1 MVNGLISRVHGDGN
15 ILCYRGFSSFETTGY
30 WMQPH
35 HTYKAFISYSHHD
48 RKWGSWLH
56 RKLEHYRFPP
66 KVLSVDRDGRHSPYL
81 MRPIFRD
88 REELTAGH
96 DLGRKIE
103 AALKRSEA
111 LIVICSPASAK
122 SHWVNQEI
130 LYFKRHNR
138 DARIFSVIVEGE
150 PFSGDES
157 ECFPDALRYTVD
169 VTGAL
174 TRIPAEP
181 LAADLRNIGD
191 GKRLGL
197 LKLLSGLA
205 NIGLDDLVQRDLR
218 RSRQRVMTI
227 TLSALAIV
235 IAMGSLLISAM
246 NAREEADFRRNIA
259 EEQIEFMLTDL
270 KEEVKK
276 VGRLDVLDVVIRR
289 AADYYEVSP
298 PTVRQP
304 NAYARLSR
312 VNMSLGE
319 ISFEYGDTSKT
330 KVTPLAP
337 AKTYFDHA
345 YEQARALYD
354 LDPQNPDYVFNYAQ
368 ATFWLGNLYF
378 SKDTAELSRTH
389 FDHYKALAD
398 QLNAL
403 EPATLRG
410 RLEQVMAETN
420 LRIWQAIFGD
430 TEGSVNAFD
439 DVVRRFE
446 TILGDFP
453 EDVQPIQ
460 QLAYAYAW
468 QADAQPDTDNLRAL
482 KIRQKQL
489 NLLLAAYQRDPQN
502 FDLQHQS
509 LLAVAGVSK
518 MLLDLDRPEDAKE
531 LLEKHLIASERL
543 WRLNT
548 SSNFYFENYT
558 LLNLYLAEA
567 KFGLGDCVTAHA
579 LLAKYDELKGYSTKY
594 LNVDSSFFKA
604 SNSER
609 ALLEMRHNYCS

>member
-1 MVNGLISRVHGDGN
+1 MANRLIFRVHGDSN
-15 ILCYRGFSSFETTGY
+15 ILCYRGFSSFETTGF
-30 WMQPH
+30 WMQPR

-48 RKWGSWLH
+48 RKWGFWLH
-56 RKLEHYRFPP
+56 RKLERYRFPP
-66 KVLSVDRDGRHSPYL
+66 KVRSVDRDDSHSPYL
-81 MRPIFRD
+81 MRPVFRD

-150 PFSGDES
+150 PFSVGET

-169 VTGAL
+169 EEGAL
-174 TRIPAEP
+174 TRTPAEP

-235 IAMGSLLISAM
+235 IAMGSLLINAM

-298 PTVRQP
+298 PTIRQP

-312 VNMSLGE
+312 VNMNLGE
-319 ISFEYGDTSKT
+319 ISSEYGDASRTGI
-330 KVTPLAP
+330 TPLAP
-337 AKTYFDHA
+337 AKTYFEHA
-345 YEQARALYD
+345 HRQAKELYD

-368 ATFWLGNLYF
+368 ATFWLGSLSF
-378 SKDTAELSRTH
+378 SKDTAELSRTYLNA
-389 FDHYKALAD
+389 YKALAD
-398 QLNAL
+398 QLHIL
-403 EPATLRG
+403 EPETLRG
-410 RLEQVMAETN
+410 QLEPIMAEMNLAAWQTN
-420 LRIWQAIFGD
+420 FYDIEI
-430 TEGSVNAFD
+430 SVDFID
-439 DVVRRFE
+439 GVVSRFE
-446 TILGDFP
+446 EILEDFP
-453 EDVQPIQ
+453 TDA
-460 QLAYAYAW
+460 QLINEIAYSYAW
-468 QADAQPDTDNLRAL
+468 QADAQPDDESARAL
-482 KIRQKQL
+482 IIRQKQL
-489 NLLLAAYQRDPQN
+489 ALLQSAYERDPHN
-502 FDLQHQS
+502 IDLQHRI
-509 LLAVAGVSK
+509 LLGVAGVSK
-518 MLLDLDRPEDAKE
+518 MLLDLDRAKDAKE
-531 LLEKHLIASERL
+531 LLEMHLTSSERL
-543 WRLNT
+543 WRLNI
-548 SSNFYFENYT
+548 SSKFYFENFA
-558 LLNLYLAEA
+558 LLNLYLADA
-567 KFGLGDCVTAHA
+567 ASSLGDKSSAEGF
-579 LLAKYDELKGYSTKY
+579 LATYDELNAYAGKYSVT
-594 LNVDSSFFKA
+594 SSDFF
-604 SNSER
+604 E
-609 ALLEMRHNYCS
+609 RHNSKRLRVGARIKS

>member
-1 MVNGLISRVHGDGN
+1 MVDGLISRVHGDGN

-56 RKLEHYRFPP
+56 RKLEHYPFPP
-66 KVLSVDRDGRHSPYL
+66 KVLSVDRDGKYSPYL

-150 PFSGDES
+150 PFSGGET

-169 VTGAL
+169 ETGAL
-174 TRIPAEP
+174 TRTPAEP

-276 VGRLDVLDVVIRR
+276 VGRLDVLDVVIQR
-289 AADYYEVSP
+289 ASAYYDDFE
-298 PTVRQP
+298 PTLDQP
-304 NAYARLSR
+304 KAYERLSR

-319 ISFEYGDTSKT
+319 IALEFGRVESVDEKQPRSARSYFED
-330 KVTPLAP
+330 
-337 AKTYFDHA
+337 A
-345 YEQARALYD
+345 YNQARRLYERAPD
-354 LDPQNPDYVFNYAQ
+354 NADYVFNYAQ
-368 ATFWLGNLYF
+368 AAYWLGSLNF
-378 SKDTAELSRTH
+378 SEDTKNEARQFFEKYADLAKHLSV
-389 FDHYKALAD
+389 
-398 QLNAL
+398 L
-403 EPATLRG
+403 EPNTLRG
-410 RLEQVMAETN
+410 RIEPIMADTN
-420 LRIWQAIFGD
+420 LAIWDSRLGKLNVPTKTID
-430 TEGSVNAFD
+430 ELVS
-439 DVVRRFE
+439 RFE
-446 TILGDFP
+446 AAYASFP
-453 EDVQPIQ
+453 TAQ
-460 QLAYAYAW
+460 QIIKELAYAYAW
-468 QADAQPDTDNLRAL
+468 QAEVHAAEAPDFSVLT
-482 KIRQKQL
+482 RQKQL
-489 NLLLAAYQRDPQN
+489 LVLQIALRNDPKDRALEHEVNLAA
-502 FDLQHQS
+502 
-509 LLAVAGVSK
+509 AGVAK
-518 MLLDLDRPEDAKE
+518 AMLNAERYHDVVDIINNRMKSA
-531 LLEKHLIASERL
+531 ERL
-543 WRLNT
+543 WQLDRSNDYFLRNYVWLN
-548 SSNFYFENYT
+548 Y
-558 LLNLYLAEA
+558 YLASAEVSLGKVKYARQRIEEIQRA
-567 KFGLGDCVTAHA
+567 KIFFDGREVSLPVIFSEVEKYIEKLELHA
-579 LLAKYDELKGYSTKY
+579 SK
-594 LNVDSSFFKA
+594 
-604 SNSER
+604 
-609 ALLEMRHNYCS
+609 